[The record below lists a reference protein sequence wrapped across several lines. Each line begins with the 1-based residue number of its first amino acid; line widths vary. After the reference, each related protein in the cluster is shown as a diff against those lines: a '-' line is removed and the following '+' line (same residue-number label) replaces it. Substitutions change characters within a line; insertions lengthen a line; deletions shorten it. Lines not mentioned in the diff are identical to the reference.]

1 MGYFKKPKP
10 ETIAKRIL
18 ENKETYTFQIV
29 ELKKLVN
36 DKDQSKFVRDMYQA
50 LVTGRKITP
59 KMLDSINNIVKR
71 NQPVEREKKRLRKE
85 RTLRKL
91 QFLYDKLVEVKSNQ
105 YPQRVVLSM
114 MENTHKWGSLTK
126 KQMEFVNTLFEK
138 NIKKSEKN
146 T

>member
-91 QFLYDKLVEVKSNQ
+91 QFLYDKLVEVRSNQ
-105 YPQRVVLSM
+105 YPQKVVLSM
-114 MENTHKWGSLTK
+114 MENTHKWGRLTK
-126 KQMEFVNTLFEK
+126 KQMEFVNTIFEK
-138 NIKKSEKN
+138 NIKKSEEN

>member
-1 MGYFKKPKP
+1 MGYYKKPKP

-18 ENKETYTFQIV
+18 ENKEKYKFQIV
-29 ELKKLVN
+29 ELKKVVN
-36 DKDQSKFVRDMYQA
+36 DDDQSKFVRDMYQA

-59 KMLDSINNIVKR
+59 KMEKAINGIVKK
-71 NQPVEREKKRLRKE
+71 NQPLEREKKRLKKE

-91 QFLYDKLVEVKSNQ
+91 QSLYDKLVEVKSSQ
-105 YPQRVVLSM
+105 YPQRIILSM

-126 KQMEFVNTLFEK
+126 KQMEFCNTIFEK
-138 NIKKSEKN
+138 NIKKNEKN

>member
-1 MGYFKKPKP
+1 MGYFRKPKP
-10 ETIAKRIL
+10 ETISKLIL
-18 ENKETYTFQIV
+18 ENKETYKFQIV

-105 YPQRVVLSM
+105 YPQKVVLSM
-114 MENTHKWGSLTK
+114 MENTHKWGRLTK
-126 KQMEFVNTLFEK
+126 KQMEFVNTIFEK